1 MRVGLCTCAC
11 MCVGGGD
18 MVCMGV
24 GVKADRIKIVINS
37 SAPAYLSDI
46 LHLYPPAGPL
56 RSSADTRLL
65 KLPLYKHKTK
75 GDRAFSHFGP
85 SVWYSVLRHMR
96 NAAIIT
102 ALKSALKTR
111 FLACITRTI
120 SALFYLICA

>member
-65 KLPLYKHKTK
+65 KLPLFKHKTK
-75 GDRAFSHFGP
+75 GDRAFSQFGP
-85 SVWYSVLRHMR
+85 SVWNSLPSHIR
-96 NAAIIT
+96 NAATIT
-102 ALKSALKTR
+102 TFKSVLKTN
-111 FLACITRTI
+111 FFSLYH
-120 SALFYLICA
+120 SD